1 MALLYSS
8 CGRVPFSRGVPRALS
23 SRIRRPSQW
32 NPGTQSQDHPA
43 WQ

>member
-32 NPGTQSQDHPA
+32 NPGIQSQETPPR
-43 WQ
+43 Q